1 MLKGIV
7 RRAKLLTEFLLYE
20 EVILTGI
27 TLFYDDALNN
37 VRRHLTHKQ
46 NQRTH
51 IVWNVRNT
59 NVERGQSDF
68 QNVSRYNFEFLLTY
82 LICKTF

>member
-37 VRRHLTHKQ
+37 VRRHLIHKQ

-59 NVERGQSDF
+59 NIERGQSDF
-68 QNVSRYNFEFLLTY
+68 QNVSAF
-82 LICKTF
+82 